1 MSACATSS
9 SISWFLISA
18 ILGVNAIL
26 GDNGAGEPALQR
38 LDGAATRLTSL
49 VCGAVG
55 CGLRWA

>member
-26 GDNGAGEPALQR
+26 GDNGAGEAR
-38 LDGAATRLTSL
+38 YNAAAVLL
-49 VCGAVG
+49 V
-55 CGLRWA
+55 